1 VKAVKTDAI
10 VLQDFPTTRAQAM
23 ALVEALSG
31 INYDQHKAQPADKA
45 SPFAPLKPYVE
56 ERHDVTLCGLDR
68 VIFIDSPII
77 CDLDFDHALAPHT
90 SSRRRPGMYPGGTRW
105 QMALKLGAKLKLGH
119 TASDK
124 ELHVHHHDW
133 PKDVLSEI
141 LSARRD
147 LDTDETVYLTR
158 GWVHRNPKV
167 SHVEEVHAPAFP
179 APTAGIA
186 LTLQVPCPCQRYP
199 HTFLWSRDCL
209 TDACPLLL
217 SPSHPPPARGGRR
230 HQDVF
235 RPPERV
241 AHVRDHLCGS
251 HRLLLLG

>member
-1 VKAVKTDAI
+1 VAARCQAAGVAVPAAAAVDIKGF

-77 CDLDFDHALAPHT
+77 CDLDFDHAFAPHA
-90 SSRRRPGMYPGGTRW
+90 SSRRRPGMYPGGPRW

-133 PKDVLSEI
+133 PKDVLSEV

-158 GWVHRNPKV
+158 GWVHRNPKVQYPLPLSPTALPLSTSFLVLDDHVHNPKV

-186 LTLQVPCPCQRYP
+186 LTLQV
-199 HTFLWSRDCL
+199 
-209 TDACPLLL
+209 
-217 SPSHPPPARGGRR
+217 
-230 HQDVF
+230 
-235 RPPERV
+235 
-241 AHVRDHLCGS
+241 
-251 HRLLLLG
+251 